1 MKKRTLALA
10 VILALVLTL
19 LSACGSSPNS
29 NPATNDQSASSP
41 APADDSAPSAPAV
54 QPAAD
59 AITLTMSIGNG
70 VKSDNFQK
78 YSAFCDKVAELSGGS
93 LIIELYPGGTLASDA
108 DALTAVMSGDVDFCH
123 LTAGAALKAIKD
135 LAVLEVPGAFGYK
148 GDDDTTSFIE
158 FEAKLHDTVE
168 SIFADYG
175 IKYIAF
181 NASAQAVIVCN
192 SKQITTPADMQGLTM
207 RTSGTWLGQMLE
219 SWGAATVSMG
229 IGDLATGLE
238 RNTVS
243 GTLTAYGACTGN
255 KLYEVAPYVTY
266 MSQVNGVSSL
276 VMNMDTWN
284 SLTAEQQGWLD
295 EAAEHYMQFGQ
306 EYMAE
311 YYAQAAEEMEAG
323 GATLYYLSADE
334 EAAFMACTEQ
344 LYASMKETCTD
355 KGIKLIELVEEWNAG
370 N

>member
-1 MKKRTLALA
+1 MKKRALSIA
-10 VILALVLTL
+10 IILALVI
-19 LSACGSSPNS
+19 AMFAGCGSNDTPASTPNS
-29 NPATNDQSASSP
+29 TPSS
-41 APADDSAPSAPAV
+41 SGNEPAV
-54 QPAAD
+54 EPAAD

-70 VKSDNFQK
+70 VKSDNFAK
-78 YSAFCDKVAELSGGS
+78 YSAFCDKVAELSGGT
-93 LIIELYPGGTLASDA
+93 LIIELFPGGTLASDA
-108 DALTAVMSGDVDFCH
+108 EALTAVMSGDIDFCH

-148 GDDDTTSFIE
+148 GEGDTTSFIE

-192 SKQITTPADMQGLTM
+192 SKQITQPSDMAGLTM

-276 VMNMDTWN
+276 VMNMDVWN
-284 SLTAEQQGWLD
+284 SLTEEQQGWLD
-295 EAAEHYMQFGQ
+295 EAAKHYMEFGQ
-306 EYMAE
+306 QYMSE
-311 YYAQAAEEMEAG
+311 YYAKAAAEMEAG
-323 GATLYYLSADE
+323 GATLYYLTPEE
-334 EAAFMACTEQ
+334 EAAFLACTEE
-344 LYASMKETCTD
+344 LYVAMRETCTE
-355 KGIKLIELVEEWNAG
+355 KGIALIELVEEWNAAK
-370 N
+370 

>member
-1 MKKRTLALA
+1 MKKHALS
-10 VILALVLTL
+10 ITIIIALVIAMFA
-19 LSACGSSPNS
+19 ACG
-29 NPATNDQSASSP
+29 ANDTPTSGASSGT
-41 APADDSAPSAPAV
+41 ASSGAAPAV
-54 QPAAD
+54 EPAAD

-70 VKSDNFQK
+70 VKSDNYAK

-93 LIIELYPGGTLASDA
+93 IIIELFPGGTLASDA
-108 DALTAVMSGDVDFCH
+108 EALTAVMNGDVDFCH
-123 LTAGAALKAIKD
+123 LTTGAALKAIKD

-148 GDDDTTSFIE
+148 DENDTTSFIE

-192 SKQITTPADMQGLTM
+192 SGQITKPSDMEGLTM

-238 RNTVS
+238 RDTVS

-266 MSQVNGVSSL
+266 MSQVNGISSL
-276 VMNMDTWN
+276 VMNMDAWN
-284 SLTAEQQGWLD
+284 SLTAE
-295 EAAEHYMQFGQ
+295 
-306 EYMAE
+306 
-311 YYAQAAEEMEAG
+311 
-323 GATLYYLSADE
+323 
-334 EAAFMACTEQ
+334 
-344 LYASMKETCTD
+344 
-355 KGIKLIELVEEWNAG
+355 
-370 N
+370 

>member
-1 MKKRTLALA
+1 MKKRALALT
-10 VILALVLTL
+10 VILALALTL
-19 LSACGSSPNS
+19 FAGCGGGGTGST
-29 NPATNDQSASSP
+29 AGQSGSP
-41 APADDSAPSAPAV
+41 AASGGQTDKEQPAN

-59 AITLTMSIGNG
+59 PVTLTLSIGNG
-70 VKSDNFQK
+70 VNSDNYYK
-78 YSAFCDKVAELSGGS
+78 YNAFCEKVAELSGGS
-93 LIIELYPGGTLASDA
+93 LVIELYPGGTLASDA
-108 DALTAVMSGDVDFCH
+108 DALTAVMNGDVDFCH

-135 LAVLEVPGAFGYK
+135 LAVLEVPGAFGYA
-148 GDDDTTSFIE
+148 GQDDTTSFIE
-158 FEAKLHDTVE
+158 FEAKLHDTVA

-192 SKQITTPADMQGLTM
+192 SKLITTPSDMECLTM

-219 SWGAATVSMG
+219 GWGAATVSMG

-255 KLYEVAPYVTY
+255 KLYEVAPYVTF
-266 MSQVNGVSSL
+266 MSQVNGISSL

-295 EAAEHYMQFGQ
+295 EAAAHYLQFGQ
-306 EYMAE
+306 EYMAG
-311 YYAQAAEEMEAG
+311 YYAEAVAEMEAG
-323 GATLYYLSADE
+323 GATLYFLTPE
-334 EAAFMACTEQ
+334 EEDAFLVCTDSLYESMA
-344 LYASMKETCTD
+344 ETCTE
-355 KGIKLIELVEEWNAG
+355 KGIQLIELVKEWNAEH
-370 N
+370 

>member
-1 MKKRTLALA
+1 MKKRIFAIALAL
-10 VILALVLTL
+10 ILALSLF
-19 LSACGSSPNS
+19 AGCGGQDTPTAP
-29 NPATNDQSASSP
+29 PAEE
-41 APADDSAPSAPAV
+41 PSADQPQTPAE
-54 QPAAD
+54 PAAD
-59 AITLTMSIGNG
+59 PIKLTMSIGNG
-70 VKSDNFQK
+70 AKSDNFFK

-93 LIIELYPGGTLASDA
+93 IIIELFPGGTLASDA
-108 DALTAVMSGDVDFCH
+108 EALTAVMNGDVDFCH

-148 GDDDTTSFIE
+148 GQGDTTSFIE

-192 SKQITTPADMQGLTM
+192 SKQITTPEDMQGMTM

-238 RNTVS
+238 RDTVS

-276 VMNMDTWN
+276 VMNKGVWD

-295 EAAEHYMQFGQ
+295 EAAKHYLEFGQ
-306 EYMAE
+306 EYMAD
-311 YYAQAAEEMEAG
+311 YYDKAAAEMEAG
-323 GATLYYLSADE
+323 GATLYYLSEEE
-334 EAAFMACTEQ
+334 EAAFLQCTEK
-344 LYASMKETCTD
+344 LYEDMKATCTE
-355 KGIKLIELVEEWNAG
+355 KGVKLIELVQEWNAA